1 MPGERMPQGNKGIIG
16 YLRALQE
23 FDKQFPC
30 FEHEI
35 RGVNVDENGDFW
47 VRAIVEE
54 ERDGQSLPGHIT
66 FKRRVSGIKRPP
78 VGGERTIPSDRLQ
91 SDGNIIE

>member
-35 RGVNVDENGDFW
+35 RW
-47 VRAIVEE
+47 R
-54 ERDGQSLPGHIT
+54 
-66 FKRRVSGIKRPP
+66 
-78 VGGERTIPSDRLQ
+78 
-91 SDGNIIE
+91 

>member
-35 RGVNVDENGDFW
+35 QALTSMKTGTSGS
-47 VRAIVEE
+47 
-54 ERDGQSLPGHIT
+54 ERLWKKNAMGSRYPAT
-66 FKRRVSGIKRPP
+66 
-78 VGGERTIPSDRLQ
+78 
-91 SDGNIIE
+91 